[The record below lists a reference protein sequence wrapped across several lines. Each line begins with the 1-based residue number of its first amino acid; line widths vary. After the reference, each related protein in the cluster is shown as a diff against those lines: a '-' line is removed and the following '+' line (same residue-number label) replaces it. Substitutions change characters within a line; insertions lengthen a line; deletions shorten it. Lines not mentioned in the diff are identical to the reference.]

1 MVKKFLFDTW
11 YGALVVLAVASAIL
25 LGFAVVD
32 GVLGVRNNIVWNVLS
47 ASAFF
52 AWIAAGLTLFVTIGV
67 SLGRRRWLRSLLQ
80 ALLGVMLLVGSF
92 FAVAMACVLGTF
104 FGPSED
110 HFADELA
117 VPAELEADIVVP
129 GDRVGS
135 PFDSANVYDDDFARA
150 VFVALRKEGGDNPT
164 VTCDLSAL
172 SELVHSRR
180 DALMAYLA
188 RHPGWWLHE
197 DCGRLC
203 ATRRW
208 RNKGVW
214 NHPLHGNYSGN
225 TTKHDFAQDFDV
237 WQKTTYFQTRTTIG
251 FPFSPFGHER
261 GAERGPISTARAD
274 VTKGNL
280 DSFRSNVCFGD
291 KDFCVEVI
299 EESPARERRIT
310 NAVLAFLKDEF
321 QSLTNLPP
329 DAVVRGS
336 DEFTLRNGMQPGI
349 YNLTLRINPG
359 EPGLVYL
366 KAFEATK
373 GTRLSEGRLK
383 GASNERIGW
392 SNDPEE
398 KFLYEN
404 EFTIYE
410 GDWGKPYAAR
420 IEVWFCP
427 DSGRTER
434 KLMERVCKIEGWMR

>member
-11 YGALVVLAVASAIL
+11 YGALVALASVSAVL
-25 LGFAVVD
+25 LGAIVAD
-32 GVLGVRNNIVWNVLS
+32 GYLGVCGNIAWNVLS
-47 ASAFF
+47 VSLFL
-52 AWIAAGLTLFVTIGV
+52 AWIAACVTLLAAIFV
-67 SLGRRRWLRSLLQ
+67 SLFRRRWLRALLQ
-80 ALLGVMLLVGSF
+80 VLLGGLLLGGF
-92 FAVAMACVLGTF
+92 LVAFMMACVLGAL

-117 VPAELEADIVVP
+117 IPAELEADIVVP
-129 GDRVGS
+129 GDQAGS
-135 PFDSANVYDDDFARA
+135 PFDSADVYDDDFARA
-150 VFVALRKEGGDNPT
+150 VFAALKKEGGDDPT

-180 DALMAYLA
+180 DDLMAYLA

-197 DCGRLC
+197 YQGRLY
-203 ATRRW
+203 AMRRW

-214 NHPLHGNYSGN
+214 NHQHNGCYSGN
-225 TTKHDFAQDFDV
+225 TTKHDFAQDFGA
-237 WQKTTYFQTRTTIG
+237 WQKATHYQTSTTIG
-251 FPFSPFGHER
+251 FPFTPFGRES

-373 GTRLSEGRLK
+373 GTRLSQGRLK

-427 DSGRTER
+427 DSGQPER

>member
-67 SLGRRRWLRSLLQ
+67 SLGRRRWLRALLQ

-117 VPAELEADIVVP
+117 IPAELEADIVVP
-129 GDRVGS
+129 GDQAGS
-135 PFDSANVYDDDFARA
+135 PFDSADVYDDDFARA
-150 VFVALRKEGGDNPT
+150 VFAALKKEGGDNPT

-237 WQKTTYFQTRTTIG
+237 WQKTTYFQTSTTIG
-251 FPFSPFGHER
+251 FPFSPFGRDR
-261 GAERGPISTARAD
+261 GAECGPISTASAD
-274 VTKGNL
+274 VAKGNL
-280 DSFRSNVCFGD
+280 ESFRSGVRFGD

-299 EESPARERRIT
+299 EESPTRERRIT
-310 NAVLAFLKDEF
+310 NAALAFLKDEF

-329 DAVVRGS
+329 DTIVRGP

-349 YNLTLRINPG
+349 YNLVLRINPG

>member
-1 MVKKFLFDTW
+1 MKKFLFDTW
-11 YGALVVLAVASAIL
+11 YGALVVLVAVSAML
-25 LGFAVVD
+25 LGITVVD
-32 GVLGVRNNIVWNVLS
+32 EVLGVHGNVAWNVLCIS
-47 ASAFF
+47 LFLV
-52 AWIAAGLTLFVTIGV
+52 WIAACVTLLAAFVV
-67 SLGRRRWLRSLLQ
+67 SLVKRRWLRALLQ
-80 ALLGVMLLVGSF
+80 VLFGDILLGGYLMALVVVCFMWMFS
-92 FAVAMACVLGTF
+92 GT
-104 FGPSED
+104 SKD

-117 VPAELEADIVVP
+117 IPAELEADIVVP
-129 GDRVGS
+129 GNLAGS
-135 PFDSANVYDDDFARA
+135 PFDSADVYDDDFARA
-150 VFVALRKEGGDNPT
+150 VFAALSREGGDDPT

-172 SELVHSRR
+172 SELVKSRR
-180 DALMAYLA
+180 DELMAYLA

-197 DCGRLC
+197 NRGRLY

-214 NHPLHGNYSGN
+214 NHQHNGCYSGN
-225 TTKHDFAQDFDV
+225 TTKYDFAQDFGA
-237 WQKTTYFQTRTTIG
+237 WQKATHYQTSTTIG
-251 FPFSPFGHER
+251 FPFSPFGRNR
-261 GAERGPISTARAD
+261 GAELKPISTSKVD
-274 VTKGNL
+274 VTRGNL

-329 DAVVRGS
+329 DTVVRGP

-366 KAFEATK
+366 RAFEATK
-373 GTRLSEGRLK
+373 GTRLSGGRLK
-383 GASNERIGW
+383 DASNERIGW

-404 EFTIYE
+404 GFTIYE

-420 IEVWFCP
+420 IEVWFRP
-427 DSGRTER
+427 DSGKPER